1 MVSVRMENVTK
12 KYGKV
17 IGIKDL
23 SLSINDGEYVA
34 ILGPTG
40 AGKTTTM
47 YILAGLI
54 SPSSGKVFF
63 DDVDV
68 TDVPAED
75 RQIGFV
81 FEEYNLFPRM
91 NVEKNILFG
100 PIVKNLD
107 LSVSRKVALELL
119 DLLNIKGKEKNYPN
133 EISGGQKQRVALA
146 RAIVSNAKLLIMDDP
161 LRALDAKIR
170 DILQVEL
177 RKLVKDLGLTCI
189 HATHDTH
196 EAMRVADRILVFKD
210 GQIVQ
215 DGTPEEIYN
224 NPNSIYVADFLGEN
238 VSFRGEIFEEKEERY
253 LLTENNL
260 KLKVQTNYL
269 TGTKVVALVP
279 LELIDVYPKEESN
292 SLNYDNIISGKLIK
306 SKLIGEFFEL
316 ILEISGMKIKAY
328 ELIGKKNIPT
338 TPNSDIVIAMDKD
351 DFRIFE
357 LENEKVINNEKSIE
371 SEEDESKRTKKLVE

>member
-1 MVSVRMENVTK
+1 MVSVRMEKVSKN
-12 KYGKV
+12 YGKV
-17 IGIKDL
+17 VGIKDL
-23 SLSINDGEYVA
+23 SLSIKDGEYVA

-63 DDVDV
+63 DNVDV
-68 TDVPAED
+68 TNIPAED

-91 NVEKNILFG
+91 SVEKNILFG

-107 LSVSRKVALELL
+107 LSVSRKVAYELL
-119 DLLNIKGKEKNYPN
+119 NLLNIKGKEKNYPD

-196 EAMRVADRILVFKD
+196 EAMRVADRILIFKD

-215 DGTPEEIYN
+215 EGTPEEIYN

-238 VSFRGEIFEEKEERY
+238 VSFKGKIVVENEEKY

-260 KLKVQTNYL
+260 KLRVQTDYSS
-269 TGTKVVALVP
+269 GTNVVVLVP
-279 LELIDVYPKEESN
+279 LELIDVYNKEESSN
-292 SLNYDNIISGKLIK
+292 LNYDNIIPGKLIQA
-306 SKLIGEFFEL
+306 KLIGEFFEL
-316 ILEISGMKIKAY
+316 ILDISGMKLKAY
-328 ELIGKKNIPT
+328 ELIGKKNVPT
-338 TPNSDIVIAMDKD
+338 SPNSEIVVGMDKD

-357 LENEKVINNEKSIE
+357 LKNEKLINSEKSIE
-371 SEEDESKRTKKLVE
+371 DE

>member
-1 MVSVRMENVTK
+1 
-12 KYGKV
+12 
-17 IGIKDL
+17 
-23 SLSINDGEYVA
+23 
-34 ILGPTG
+34 
-40 AGKTTTM
+40 
-47 YILAGLI
+47 
-54 SPSSGKVFF
+54 
-63 DDVDV
+63 
-68 TDVPAED
+68 
-75 RQIGFV
+75 
-81 FEEYNLFPRM
+81 M

>member
-269 TGTKVVALVP
+269 PGTKVVALVP